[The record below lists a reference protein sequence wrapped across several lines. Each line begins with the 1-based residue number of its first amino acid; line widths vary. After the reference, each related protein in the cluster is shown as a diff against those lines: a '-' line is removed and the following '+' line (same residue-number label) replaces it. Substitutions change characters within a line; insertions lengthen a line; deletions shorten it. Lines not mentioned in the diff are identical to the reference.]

1 MKELKMLSA
10 ALFATTLVF
19 AGTAGA
25 DDKRDDHMPHHNS
38 PAEDAGGTPG
48 EKGVGGSV
56 EVPSAGGGAE
66 DITPYDDVGNMDDE
80 ENRRERA
87 EEEDDDGVRGVIT
100 GEKSLHET
108 QETR

>member
-10 ALFATTLVF
+10 ALFAATLVL

-25 DDKRDDHMPHHNS
+25 EERSEHMPHHNS

-66 DITPYDDVGNMDDE
+66 EITPYDDVGDLDNE
-80 ENRRERA
+80 ENRRERT
-87 EEEDDDGVRGVIT
+87 EEDDDGVRGVIT

>member
-1 MKELKMLSA
+1 MKEFKMLPA
-10 ALFATTLVF
+10 ALFAATLALTT
-19 AGTAGA
+19 TAAAHEHGH
-25 DDKRDDHMPHHNS
+25 DSEHNPHHDS

-66 DITPYDDVGNMDDE
+66 DTTPYDDVGDVEGERPQPDD
-80 ENRRERA
+80 
-87 EEEDDDGVRGVIT
+87 EDDDSVRGTVT

>member
-1 MKELKMLSA
+1 MKALRILPA
-10 ALFATTLVF
+10 ALFAATLGL
-19 AGTAGA
+19 AYTASAHEHGH
-25 DDKRDDHMPHHNS
+25 DSEHVPHHSS

-56 EVPSAGGGAE
+56 EVPAAGGGADE
-66 DITPYDDVGNMDDE
+66 TTPYDDVGDVQGERPEPNDE
-80 ENRRERA
+80 N
-87 EEEDDDGVRGVIT
+87 DGVRGTIT

>member
-1 MKELKMLSA
+1 MNELKTLSA
-10 ALFATTLVF
+10 ALFAATL
-19 AGTAGA
+19 ALASTAGA
-25 DDKRDDHMPHHNS
+25 HEHGHDTEHNPHHDS
-38 PAEDAGGTPG
+38 PAEDAGGTPC

-66 DITPYDDVGNMDDE
+66 ETTPYDDVGDLEDDE
-80 ENRRERA
+80 G
-87 EEEDDDGVRGVIT
+87 DDGVRGTVT